1 MYKDEMMKKYRA
13 KLVREGIVSSLAFG
27 LMFGAA
33 ADFLAALVAWIFAFS
48 GVWLPLCVGGAVFAV
63 SAVLL
68 YLLKFRP
75 TERTVALRMDR
86 MGLEE
91 RTVTMLELSGEDS
104 YIAKRQREDAREKA
118 AAVTP
123 AQVKAN
129 FPLYALRRGA
139 TVLLA
144 VAVFCGAGMTT
155 VMALTGAGVIPSP
168 DILPSD
174 DAADRYFNVSY
185 LVEGGGD
192 IEGEPEQPVLAGG
205 DASPVV
211 AVAEDGW
218 VFVKWSDGIEDPA
231 RTDLN
236 VTEDLTVTAI
246 FEEIGEGGDGS
257 GDDDSTSSDEGDH
270 DKDAPDGNDQDSSSI
285 GGSNGDGGEGDGSG
299 NKGDGS
305 GTGDGGQQGDGK
317 GNGRG
322 DGAGGGASDSSSF
335 KDGKTDYRDVYDI
348 YYDQAMEILRNGGE
362 LPDYLKEFIEKY
374 YGSI

>member
-13 KLVREGIVSSLAFG
+13 KLVREDIVSSLAFG

-68 YLLKFRP
+68 YILKFRP
-75 TERTVALRMDR
+75 TEREVALRMDR

-174 DAADRYFNVSY
+174 DPADRYFNVSY

>member
-68 YLLKFRP
+68 YILKFRP
-75 TERTVALRMDR
+75 TEREVALRMDR

-168 DILPSD
+168 DILPSG

-236 VTEDLTVTAI
+236 ITEDLTVTAI

>member
-1 MYKDEMMKKYRA
+1 MP
-13 KLVREGIVSSLAFG
+13 
-27 LMFGAA
+27 
-33 ADFLAALVAWIFAFS
+33 S
-48 GVWLPLCVGGAVFAV
+48 G
-63 SAVLL
+63 
-68 YLLKFRP
+68 
-75 TERTVALRMDR
+75 
-86 MGLEE
+86 
-91 RTVTMLELSGEDS
+91 
-104 YIAKRQREDAREKA
+104 
-118 AAVTP
+118 
-123 AQVKAN
+123 
-129 FPLYALRRGA
+129 
-139 TVLLA
+139 
-144 VAVFCGAGMTT
+144 
-155 VMALTGAGVIPSP
+155 
-168 DILPSD
+168 

-236 VTEDLTVTAI
+236 ITEDLTVTAI